1 MKRWIRDYIGI
12 TLGALISAVA
22 LNMFL
27 IPNKVAAGGVTG
39 LAIVIYHVF
48 GLPVGIVTMAL
59 SLPLL
64 FFSVKILG
72 GRFGLNTLYG
82 AVVLS
87 VAIDVTAPYIPVLT
101 QDLLLACLYGGIID
115 GIGIG
120 LVFKYRGTTAGT
132 DLVAAIINK
141 LTGIRLGQALL
152 GVDFFVIVL
161 AGLVFARAELAL
173 YALITLFVTAQVIDL
188 VQEGRSSAKAFFIM
202 TDQAELLADKIL
214 QEMDRGVTFL
224 EGRGAYTGNRR
235 DVIFCVVNT
244 TEVSRLRDLIYE
256 TDQKAFVIVS
266 DAHDVLGEGF
276 KGFAGS

>member
-1 MKRWIRDYIGI
+1 MRRWIRDYIGI

-39 LAIVIYHVF
+39 IAIVIYHVF
-48 GLPVGIVTMAL
+48 GLPVGMVTMAL

-64 FFSVKILG
+64 FLSVKILG
-72 GRFGLNTLYG
+72 GRVGLNTLYG
-82 AVVLS
+82 AVILS
-87 VAIDVTAPYIPVLT
+87 LAIDLTAPYIPVLT
-101 QDLLLACLYGGIID
+101 QDLLLACLYGGILD

-120 LVFKYRGTTAGT
+120 LVFKFRGTTAGT
-132 DLVAAIINK
+132 DLIAAMIHK
-141 LTGIRLGQALL
+141 LTGISLGQALL
-152 GVDFFVIVL
+152 GVDFFVIAL
-161 AGLVFARAELAL
+161 AGLVFGRAELAL
-173 YALITLFVTAQVIDL
+173 YALITLFIAAQVIDL

-214 QEMDRGVTFL
+214 QDMDRGVTFL
-224 EGRGAYTGNRR
+224 EGRGAYTGKPCE
-235 DVIFCVVNT
+235 VIFCVVNT
-244 TEVSRLRDLIYE
+244 TEVTKLRDLIYE

>member
-48 GLPVGIVTMAL
+48 GLPVGIVTLAM